1 MKYERINFGNRVA
14 EDEENELPNYFLTTR
29 HWKNLL
35 NGKVDVV
42 LGPKGSGKSALYL
55 NLLSKEVE
63 LRNENTFL
71 YKAENPRGDTIF
83 SLFNQITAT
92 STYESPKVEYLIE
105 QDIIAFWKL
114 YFLTIIV
121 SELKKEECIA
131 SELKKVVTIFEE
143 CGLIPNEKNLKN
155 IFRHVIHYLKQVV
168 TLQFFQ
174 PEIELD
180 PFSGTIKSIKG
191 KISFEELS
199 PQKIEDGHFTLDDLF
214 ELISKALKKSDSQIW
229 VAIDRLDV
237 AFQEDL
243 TLEKRAL
250 KSLFIVY
257 NSLKKYSNIQLK
269 IFLRDDIWEKITIDG
284 LREASHIT
292 KKETI
297 EWNEHNTFFL
307 VLKRIVKIEEICNLY
322 NCEEDTVMENIESQ
336 KKLFNQIFPK
346 NMITPNG
353 EKKSTFDWILE
364 MLKDGNNLFTPREI
378 IHLLNEINSSQEE
391 MARFGNKVEEG
402 ALYSKEALSQSVKEV
417 AKVKFEQ
424 TLLAENPH
432 LVDIINRHFRYSDSD
447 IKLEWVKDT
456 FDLKNDN
463 DAHGFC
469 DAFQKVGFLKR
480 KSLNEYWIPYLYQEA
495 LK

>member
-1 MKYERINFGNRVA
+1 MNYERINFGNRVA
-14 EDEENELPNYFLTTR
+14 EDEENQLPDYFLSTR
-29 HWKNLL
+29 YWKNLI
-35 NGKVDVV
+35 NGKIDVI

-55 NLLSKEVE
+55 NLLSKEIE
-63 LRNENTFL
+63 LKSRSIFL
-71 YKAENPRGDTIF
+71 FKAENPRGDTIF

-92 STYESPKVEYLIE
+92 STYESPKIEYLIE

-121 SELKKEECIA
+121 SELKKEEQSE
-131 SELKKVVTIFEE
+131 SELKKVIGIFEE
-143 CGLIPNEKNLKN
+143 CGLIPQEKNLKN

-180 PFSGTIKSIKG
+180 PLSGTIKSIKG

-199 PQKIEDGHFTLDDLF
+199 PKKIEEGHYTLDDLF
-214 ELISKALKKSDSQIW
+214 NLINEGLKKSNNQVW

-257 NSLKKYSNIQLK
+257 NSLKRYSNINLK
-269 IFLRDDIWEKITIDG
+269 IFLRDDIWEKITTDG

-297 EWNEHNTFFL
+297 EWNENNTYFL
-307 VLKRIVKIEEICNLY
+307 ILKRIVKSNEICDLY
-322 NCEEDTVMENIESQ
+322 DCNEQGVLNSIENQRE
-336 KKLFNQIFPK
+336 LFNLIFPTEMK
-346 NMITPNG
+346 LPNG
-353 EKKSTFDWILE
+353 ESKPTFEWILE

-378 IHLLNEINSSQEE
+378 VHLLNEINSTQEE
-391 MARFGNKVEEG
+391 MARFGNRVEG
-402 ALYSKEALSQSVKEV
+402 NKLYSEEALKNSIKEV
-417 AKVKFEQ
+417 SKVKFEQ
-424 TLLAENPH
+424 TLMAENPH
-432 LVDIINRHFRYSDSD
+432 LADSINMHFRYANPKINLDW
-447 IKLEWVKDT
+447 IKET
-456 FDLKNDN
+456 FELPNDN
-463 DAHGFC
+463 QAHGFC
-469 DAFQKVGFLKR
+469 EAFQKVGFLKR
-480 KSLNEYWIPYLYQEA
+480 LNMNEYWIPYLYQEA

>member
-1 MKYERINFGNRVA
+1 MNYERINFGNRVA
-14 EDEENELPNYFLTTR
+14 EDEENQFPDYFLPTR
-29 HWKNLL
+29 YWKNLI

-55 NLLSKEVE
+55 NLLSKEEE
-63 LRNENTFL
+63 LKNKNILLF
-71 YKAENPRGDTIF
+71 KAENPRGDTIF

-121 SELKKEECIA
+121 TGLNKEQQEEC
-131 SELKKVVTIFEE
+131 ELKKVIEIFEE
-143 CGLIPNEKNLKN
+143 CGLIPTEKNLKN

-174 PEIELD
+174 PEVELD
-180 PFSGTIKSIKG
+180 PLSGTIKSIKG

-199 PQKIEDGHFTLDDLF
+199 PKKIEEGHLTLDDLF
-214 ELISKALKKSDSQIW
+214 DLVNKGLEKSKNQIW

-257 NSLKKYSNIQLK
+257 NSLKRYTNINLK
-269 IFLRDDIWEKITIDG
+269 IFLRDDIWEKITVDG

-297 EWNEHNTFFL
+297 EWSKNNTFFL
-307 VLKRIVKIEEICNLY
+307 ILKRILKSTEICDLY
-322 NCEEDTVMENIESQ
+322 NCNAQGVLVNIENQ
-336 KKLFNQIFPK
+336 RALFNQIFPI
-346 NMITPNG
+346 NMELPNG
-353 EKKSTFDWILE
+353 EVKPTFDWMLE
-364 MLKDGNNLFTPREI
+364 MLRDGNNLFTPREI
-378 IHLLNEINSSQEE
+378 IHLLNEINSTQEE
-391 MARFGNKVEEG
+391 MLRVGNSVEGNK
-402 ALYSKEALSQSVKEV
+402 LYSKEALKNSIKEV
-417 AKVKFEQ
+417 SKVKFEQ

-432 LVDIINRHFRYSDSD
+432 LVDLINSNFRYATSKINLD
-447 IKLEWVKDT
+447 WVKET
-456 FDLKNDN
+456 FELPNDN
-463 DAHGFC
+463 QAHGFC
-469 DAFQKVGFLKR
+469 ETFQKVGFLKR
-480 KSLNEYWIPYLYQEA
+480 LNVDEYWIPYLYQEA